1 MMETRTETG
10 LFDGTNE
17 VLLFDG
23 VAKNQVLVTKI
34 IVRNEDTA
42 DQYPKVRIHNRDRE
56 GEDDEYV
63 PLIEGMQLS
72 RKETVVWDLLPFVIK
87 TTQVL
92 EFELTS
98 EPTTNQPIWMVSWVE
113 LYT

>member
-1 MMETRTETG
+1 METRTETG
-10 LFDGTNE
+10 LYDGANE

-23 VAKNQVLVTKI
+23 VAKDQVLVTKI
-34 IVRNEDTA
+34 MVRNEDTV
-42 DQYPKVRIHNRDRE
+42 DQTPKVRIHNNDRI

-63 PLIEGMQLS
+63 PLLEGLTLS
-72 RKETVVWDLLPFVIK
+72 SGESVVWDLIPFVIK

-92 EFELTS
+92 EFELTT